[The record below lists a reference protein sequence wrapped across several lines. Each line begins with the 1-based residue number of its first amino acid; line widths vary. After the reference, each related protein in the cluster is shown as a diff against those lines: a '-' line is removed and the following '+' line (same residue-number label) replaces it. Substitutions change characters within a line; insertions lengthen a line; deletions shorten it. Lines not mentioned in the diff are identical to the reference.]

1 MMHVLQDRLSASEI
15 ERVEKLPD
23 WVINIMEL
31 LAIEAENGKI
41 AISKIVALAS
51 EMSEEARS

>member
-15 ERVEKLPD
+15 QRVEKLPD
-23 WVINIMEL
+23 WVINIMES
-31 LAIEAENGKI
+31 LAIEAENGKT

-51 EMSEEARS
+51 EVSGS